1 MGMPEFIYIGTLLAC
16 FLFGWIGGSWYGHKQ
31 ALKNTK
37 IAVKV
42 TAGKS
47 KGVSKSTS
55 AL

>member
-1 MGMPEFIYIGTLLAC
+1 MNRLEFIYIGALVSVLLI
-16 FLFGWIGGSWYGHKQ
+16 GWIAGTYYGQKM

-47 KGVSKSTS
+47 KAASKDAA